1 MAGITA
7 RIPKLNREQRLWL
20 RYLIA
25 DLEGDS
31 ERMRRAG
38 HVLDVLR
45 ARASA

>member
-1 MAGITA
+1 MAGMTT
-7 RIPKLNREQRLWL
+7 RLPKLNREQRLWL
-20 RYLIA
+20 RYVIA

-45 ARASA
+45 IRASA